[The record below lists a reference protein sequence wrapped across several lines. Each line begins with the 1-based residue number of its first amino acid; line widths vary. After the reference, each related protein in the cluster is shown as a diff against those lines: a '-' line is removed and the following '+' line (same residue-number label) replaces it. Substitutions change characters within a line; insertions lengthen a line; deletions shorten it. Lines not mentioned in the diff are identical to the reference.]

1 MKNIKLKV
9 KYADRNND
17 LDVYEETISITLHAE
32 EDLAV
37 ELSRVKARYD
47 NSLIQ
52 RHKSNEFFVPKLIS
66 VTLVGEEM
74 RCQKNMK

>member
-1 MKNIKLKV
+1 MKHINLRV
-9 KYADRNND
+9 KYVDRNDD

-52 RHKSNEFFVPKLIS
+52 RHESNEFFVPKLIS
-66 VTLVGEEM
+66 VTLLGEEI
-74 RCQKNMK
+74 K